1 MGIKKFNPTSPGRR
15 WMNGATYEELTR
27 TKPEKSLL
35 RPRKQRAGRNNQGRV
50 TTRQR
55 GGGAKRRIRVVDF
68 KRDKFGIPARVA
80 SIEYDPNRSARI
92 ALVCYAD
99 GEKRYILAAE
109 GQRVGDT
116 IVSARAEAA
125 EIRVG
130 NCMPLRYIPLGTQV
144 HNLELQVGR
153 GGQLVRSA
161 GTSAQIM
168 AKEGDYAQLRMP
180 SGEVRLVHMDCLATV
195 GVVGNAEHSLL
206 TLGKAGR
213 TRHLGRR
220 PEVRG
225 SAMTPRDHPHG
236 GGEGKAPIG
245 MPGPKTPWGRPTLG
259 YKTRKN
265 KRTNRFIVRRRGSER
280 R

>member
-1 MGIKKFNPTSPGRR
+1 MAIKKFKPTSPGRR
-15 WMNGATYEELTR
+15 WASGDSFAEVTR
-27 TKPEKSLL
+27 TRPEKSLL
-35 RPRKQRAGRNNQGRV
+35 RPRKQNAGRNNQGRV
-50 TTRQR
+50 TIRQR

-80 SIEYDPNRSARI
+80 TIEYDPGRSARI
-92 ALVCYAD
+92 ALLHYAD

-116 IVSARAEAA
+116 VLSSREAI

-130 NCMPLRYIPLGTQV
+130 NCMPLRHIPLGSQV
-144 HNLELQVGR
+144 HNLELTEGK

-161 GTSAQIM
+161 GTSAQLM

-180 SGEVRLVHMDCLATV
+180 SGEVRRIRQECLATI
-195 GVVGNAEHSLL
+195 GRVGNSEHSLV

-213 TRHLGRR
+213 TRHRGRR

-245 MPGPKTPWGRPTLG
+245 MPGPKTPWGKPTLG

-265 KRTNRFIVRRRGSER
+265 KRTDRFIVRRRGSER
-280 R
+280 G